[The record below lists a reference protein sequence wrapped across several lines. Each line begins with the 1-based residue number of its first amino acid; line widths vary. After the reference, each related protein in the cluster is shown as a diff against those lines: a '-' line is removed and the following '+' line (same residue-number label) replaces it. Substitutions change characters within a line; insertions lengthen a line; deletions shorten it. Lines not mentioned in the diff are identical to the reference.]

1 MDLLLLQEMKVF
13 KNMERYVYNI
23 WVSRRCGWAWVPP
36 EGASGGLLTIWRE
49 GVLKVKEEVF
59 KSSRVLS
66 IRVLSLAD
74 VLIWGLANI
83 LWSE

>member
-1 MDLLLLQEMKVF
+1 
-13 KNMERYVYNI
+13 MERYAYNI
-23 WVSRRCGWAWVPP
+23 WVSRRCGWVWVPS
-36 EGASGGLLTIWRE
+36 ECTSGGLLIIWRRD
-49 GVLKVKEEVF
+49 GVLKVEEEVF

-74 VLIWGLANI
+74 DLIWDLANI

>member
-1 MDLLLLQEMKVF
+1 MCIIFGCLEGVVGLGFRLKVLQGVF
-13 KNMERYVYNI
+13 
-23 WVSRRCGWAWVPP
+23 SQF
-36 EGASGGLLTIWRE
+36 GGR

-74 VLIWGLANI
+74 DLIWDLANI
-83 LWSE
+83 LRSE